1 MNHGHRRQCVGPR
14 KVAMEA
20 GRPRDA
26 AALARTDLSP
36 HFFCQ
41 ITGDY
46 IRIVSAFD
54 TRESPKQRFLAGVKQ
69 AAKRDCSMRHAT
81 RFRGR
86 AMDACRQ
93 MRYPAG
99 LLFRRVLRRCA
110 PVAQWIEYCPPKAGV
125 AGSIPAGRAKCS
137 IPAPSC
143 LLIRPCTA
151 AACAEV
157 SDCCTQVCGT
167 LTLRRC
173 RRLGAVPECTSGK
186 TARRRRPLSPGASRC
201 GARARQGTPHNTL
214 PQKESAC
221 PIVVNS

>member
-1 MNHGHRRQCVGPR
+1 MVEPLWSPRSATGMNHGHRRQCVGPR

-46 IRIVSAFD
+46 IRNVSAFD
-54 TRESPKQRFLAGVKQ
+54 TRESPKQRFLAGVNQ
-69 AAKRDCSMRHAT
+69 PAKRHHSTRHAT

-125 AGSIPAGRAKCS
+125 AGSIPAGRAKSS
-137 IPAPSC
+137 IPSPS
-143 LLIRPCTA
+143 RFA
-151 AACAEV
+151 DRAMH
-157 SDCCTQVCGT
+157 GRR
-167 LTLRRC
+167 LRRSE
-173 RRLGAVPECTSGK
+173 RLLHAGMRNIDPTQMPQAGSCARMHERKNGAPTPSAVP
-186 TARRRRPLSPGASRC
+186 
-201 GARARQGTPHNTL
+201 
-214 PQKESAC
+214 
-221 PIVVNS
+221 